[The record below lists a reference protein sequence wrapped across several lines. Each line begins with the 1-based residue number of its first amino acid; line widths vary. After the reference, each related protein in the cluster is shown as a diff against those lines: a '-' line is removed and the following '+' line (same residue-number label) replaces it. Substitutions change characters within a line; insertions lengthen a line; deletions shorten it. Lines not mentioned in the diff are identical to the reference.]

1 MIKFMI
7 LYTIFKDTHQF
18 YLKYIYIYMTSMLI
32 PVYSKKL
39 FGVNQ
44 KTAPGLSRN
53 LNLNVNNYKGS
64 YNRQNNRLLIKF
76 N

>member
-1 MIKFMI
+1 
-7 LYTIFKDTHQF
+7 
-18 YLKYIYIYMTSMLI
+18 MTSMLI